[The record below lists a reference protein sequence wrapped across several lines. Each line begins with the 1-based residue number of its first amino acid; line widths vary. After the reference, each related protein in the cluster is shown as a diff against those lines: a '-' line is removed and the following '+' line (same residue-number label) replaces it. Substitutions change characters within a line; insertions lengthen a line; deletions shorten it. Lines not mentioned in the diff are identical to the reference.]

1 MKRRL
6 LSAKD
11 FGQNLNPPKAKNTI
25 VRLCRQGRILGAIK
39 PAREWVIPEGAA
51 IKGARVRIEYGMHK
65 GISPSQFAKERGVHR
80 TRVYQLL
87 RQGRIEGAK
96 KTAHGW
102 DIPESAPYP
111 SEDGF

>member
-1 MKRRL
+1 MKHRL
-6 LSAKD
+6 LSARTS
-11 FGQNLNPPKAKNTI
+11 GQTLNPPKAKNTI
-25 VRLCRQGRILGAIK
+25 VRLCRQGRIPGAIK
-39 PAREWVIPEGAA
+39 PGREWLIPEGAT
-51 IKGARVRIEYGMHK
+51 IEGARVRIEYGLHK

-87 RQGRIEGAK
+87 RRGQIEGAK

-102 DIPESAPYP
+102 DIPKGATYP